1 MRRLAV
7 VPVLLAVLLTPAVAA
22 EPRTSVWDL
31 LYAAERAGIPA
42 EAKLAMR
49 GAHGQTRSVLQMP
62 LGSEISF
69 DVEIPGSGILSL
81 GYALQ
86 AAAFMVETHGI
97 AEPGRLEVTFREA
110 GTDATA
116 PAEKLVERRI
126 DLRSRPEDRRWFDER
141 IDLAALAGKHGKLT
155 FRTEN
160 IGDREK
166 GAATTALW
174 SATRIL
180 TPGGA
185 KPNVL
190 LITVDC
196 LRADHLGVYGYAR
209 PTSPRL
215 DRLASDSVRFANAFA
230 NAPMTLPSI
239 PQIFTSRLF
248 PTKDDPLLTAPVTR
262 AGVANAAIVNN
273 AWIPLWLM
281 QGAHAEPPG
290 AFDTMFS
297 GSFDAAKITD
307 LAIDWLTAQPTDPF
321 FLYLHYLDAHTP
333 YSPPPEYVKL
343 FADPDYSGAIGG
355 TFADPD
361 GADQGRYG
369 DADRRKIVALYDAA
383 IRSIDE
389 QIGRLLDALEK
400 SGRLA
405 NTLVVVTADHGEE
418 FWEHGRFFH
427 GQSLY
432 DELLHVPLI
441 VRLPSGRASGTVVQR
456 PVSLISLSPSLVE
469 WAGLQRPPSFEGDS
483 LEAAIAAPEAAGGE
497 LFAAATQ
504 PQFPTR
510 FAVRRGGEKLIESID
525 TGRREHYE
533 LTADPR
539 EQRDVLSARP
549 EIAEGL
555 AERLDGTRAPLHEH
569 GYQVRVVAA
578 EPGTPVAVK
587 FESAP
592 RSGTFL
598 SVDRRE
604 PTGEPRLHVTPD
616 GNTLGFEARAGVSP
630 TGFRFDRL
638 RAPTN
643 LTGADPIKV
652 TVTVDGAL
660 APAAAVALGSAGSAP
675 AADTVNLLDPGVASE
690 RPPSCNPPAEGV
702 RVCLWRAPGEKLEA
716 LPEINDPKV
725 REKLRALGYVQ

>member
-1 MRRLAV
+1 
-7 VPVLLAVLLTPAVAA
+7 
-22 EPRTSVWDL
+22 
-31 LYAAERAGIPA
+31 
-42 EAKLAMR
+42 MR

-69 DVEIPGSGILSL
+69 DVEIPANGILSL

-110 GTDATA
+110 GTDAPA
-116 PAEKLVERRI
+116 PPEKARRAPHRSALAPRGPPLVRRAHRPRRARREAREAHLPDREHRRSREGRCDDGPLVGDPDPHAGRREAERPPRHRRLPARRSPRRVRLRSSHEPTPRSPRERR
-126 DLRSRPEDRRWFDER
+126 RAVRER
-141 IDLAALAGKHGKLT
+141 V
-155 FRTEN
+155 
-160 IGDREK
+160 RE
-166 GAATTALW
+166 
-174 SATRIL
+174 
-180 TPGGA
+180 
-185 KPNVL
+185 
-190 LITVDC
+190 
-196 LRADHLGVYGYAR
+196 RADDPPFDPPDLH
-209 PTSPRL
+209 
-215 DRLASDSVRFANAFA
+215 
-230 NAPMTLPSI
+230 
-239 PQIFTSRLF
+239 SRLF

-290 AFDTMFS
+290 AFDAMFS
-297 GSFDAAKITD
+297 GSFDAAKITA
-307 LAIDWLTAQPTDPF
+307 LAIDWLTANPTDPF
-321 FLYLHYLDAHTP
+321 FLYLHYLDAHTRRTHRRA
-333 YSPPPEYVKL
+333 EYVKL
-343 FADPDYSGAIGG
+343 FADPDYSGAIGD

-441 VRLPSGRASGTVVQR
+441 VRLPSGRASGTVVATAR
-456 PVSLISLSPSLVE
+456 LLALPCRHRWWNGRVSSARLPSK
-469 WAGLQRPPSFEGDS
+469 ATG

-510 FAVRRGGEKLIESID
+510 FAIRRGGEKLIESID
-525 TGRREHYE
+525 SGRRELYE
-533 LTADPR
+533 LAADPR

-578 EPGTPVAVK
+578 EPGAPVAVK

-630 TGFRFDRL
+630 TGFRFDR
-638 RAPTN
+638 
-643 LTGADPIKV
+643 
-652 TVTVDGAL
+652 
-660 APAAAVALGSAGSAP
+660 PARSREPDRSRSHQGHGHRRRRPRSRGGGRPRLGGSPP

-690 RPPSCNPPAEGV
+690 RPPSCDPPAEGV

-716 LPEINDPKV
+716 LPEINDSKV